1 MLRVVHNVLDGF
13 YFLLHQIA
21 EHLVVLV
28 EVVGNNGRRSVATVS
43 RAKGIIDI
51 VISIRSQLAGKFSLA
66 RLHFFLCSIVS
77 WICLVNANGLT
88 LLFRIETE
96 VFKQER
102 SARKECCHFLFS
114 LATIGGKLHLNAQSL
129 GNVLDDLFE

>member
-1 MLRVVHNVLDGF
+1 MHNVFDGF

-51 VISIRSQLAGKFSLA
+51 VISIRSQLAGKFCLA
-66 RLHFFLCSIVS
+66 SFHLFLRHVVS
-77 WICLVNANGLT
+77 RIGLVDAYGFT
-88 LLFRIETE
+88 LLFRIETKVLE
-96 VFKQER
+96 QKRFARLER
-102 SARKECCHFLFS
+102 SHFAFS
-114 LATIGGKLHLNAQSL
+114 LAAIGGKLHVNAQSFRD
-129 GNVLDDLFE
+129 VLYDLAE

>member
-1 MLRVVHNVLDGF
+1 MHNVLDGF

-51 VISIRSQLAGKFSLA
+51 VISIRSQFAGKFCLA
-66 RLHFFLCSIVS
+66 GFHLFLCRIVS
-77 WICLVNANGLT
+77 RIGLINAYGLT

-96 VFKQER
+96 VLEQER
-102 SARKECCHFLFS
+102 FACLERSHFAFS
-114 LATIGGKLHLNAQSL
+114 LAAIRGKLHVNAQSFRD
-129 GNVLDDLFE
+129 VLYDLAE